1 MIAYI
6 INFAF
11 VLAQTTT
18 DTGGGDSGGD
28 QTSSAFNYS
37 SIIMILAFGAIF
49 YFLLIRP
56 GQKQRKAHDNLVS
69 AVKKGDEIVTAGG
82 FYGTVTQVKDDYVIV
97 EVAKK
102 TVMKLSRNSIARII
116 NPDEVAAEEAEA
128 EAEDAPGEEEV

>member
-11 VLAQTTT
+11 VLAQATT
-18 DTGGGDSGGD
+18 DTGGGDNGGD
-28 QTSSAFNYS
+28 QTASAFNYS